1 MGTFELQGVFENML
15 RSTRRNF
22 CRGQAYEILKTLYE
36 KFRNPGGSISRQGED
51 WLGEKLDNMIGQ
63 YADHIEDVA
72 KRYERIAS
80 DGVKWSPLPTITL
93 KAKFP
98 YLSEHYAKLA
108 NMRAQWE
115 LQHVVDST
123 EYEWLL
129 DQVCPTHNPD
139 EPEVPNG

>member
-1 MGTFELQGVFENML
+1 ML
-15 RSTRRNF
+15 RSTRENF
-22 CRGQAYEILKTLYE
+22 CRAQAYEIITTLFD
-36 KFRNPGGSISRQGED
+36 KFRTPGGLVSKQGERY
-51 WLGEKLDNMIGQ
+51 LGEKLDAMIGQ

-72 KRYERIAS
+72 KRYERIAA
-80 DGVKWSPLPTITL
+80 DGIKWSPLPTITL

-115 LQHVVDST
+115 IQHVVDST

-129 DQVCPTHNPD
+129 DQVCPTH
-139 EPEVPNG
+139 EPEEREVSNG